1 MDPLVELLKRTLSE
15 TLREVVGPIVA
26 DALAAVLPAAI
37 RRAATPPYLD
47 RKGLAEFTGWSERKI
62 SYMKAR
68 NQLPFVQHGTSVR
81 YPTEEIEAMLREGYV
96 PAKGRRD

>member
-1 MDPLVELLKRTLSE
+1 MDPLFVFLKRVMT
-15 TLREVVGPIVA
+15 EVAHDVVRPIVVE
-26 DALAAVLPAAI
+26 ALEAVMPGAI

-47 RKGLAEFTGWSERKI
+47 RKGLAKFTGWSERKI

-68 NQLPFVQHGTSVR
+68 NQLPFVQHGASVR